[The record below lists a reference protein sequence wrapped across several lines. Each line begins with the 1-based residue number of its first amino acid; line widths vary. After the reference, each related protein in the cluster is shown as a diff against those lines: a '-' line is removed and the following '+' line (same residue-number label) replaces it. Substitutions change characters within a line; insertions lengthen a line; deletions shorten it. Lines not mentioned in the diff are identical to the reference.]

1 MDDWQAC
8 LSPACQSALV
18 QARDSVDRR
27 GGSVIT
33 AEDFL
38 LALLDA
44 IPDIA
49 PFLKRQGVDLDE
61 LVRTIQGEQPIV
73 TEVRGDG
80 DLSSQLIYWISG
92 ARETHGVSW
101 LEWPH
106 LLRQLASGAER
117 MQDKAYVAVL
127 ELVSHWPAQHE
138 EPPAPVVGVDQDITP
153 LTVTDPAWLELA
165 EEVVV
170 ITAANSRALI
180 WLKGDAGSG
189 KTSWLSVLKSM
200 PGFLWVQVDPRRQ
213 AEIMASDQPV
223 APTAE
228 AGPLHWPALMLD
240 NVSPAGLLELIQ
252 QPDGVVHELVTG
264 WQGPVLLLSED
275 NGDSGAP
282 ERLAQSLGRA
292 IDSLMMPE
300 MSATQRKAILMAH
313 QPAIEKRWN
322 IQLSSA
328 AVDYA
333 SSRNSRMVA
342 RPGGMLEWVR
352 RAAARLDLFAG
363 RGPLGA
369 LAVAGQ
375 QDALRRQSLVALAR
389 GDDWAVS
396 EQELARL
403 SIQQAAAEVGWH
415 ERQRSGTLRRLLAED
430 LREELERWVAG
441 KPGPVHY
448 VLHCEQQHGESSGA
462 GSGNLY
468 S

>member
-1 MDDWQAC
+1 
-8 LSPACQSALV
+8 
-18 QARDSVDRR
+18 
-27 GGSVIT
+27 
-33 AEDFL
+33 
-38 LALLDA
+38 
-44 IPDIA
+44 
-49 PFLKRQGVDLDE
+49 
-61 LVRTIQGEQPIV
+61 
-73 TEVRGDG
+73 
-80 DLSSQLIYWISG
+80 
-92 ARETHGVSW
+92 
-101 LEWPH
+101 
-106 LLRQLASGAER
+106 
-117 MQDKAYVAVL
+117 
-127 ELVSHWPAQHE
+127 
-138 EPPAPVVGVDQDITP
+138 
-153 LTVTDPAWLELA
+153 
-165 EEVVV
+165 
-170 ITAANSRALI
+170 
-180 WLKGDAGSG
+180 
-189 KTSWLSVLKSM
+189 M